1 MKPSLPRGQTMVLMV
16 ISLFLLTLMVTVTL
30 SIGSK
35 VREKMEVQAVA
46 DAAAYSNAAVTAR
59 VYNEIALLSRAQI
72 AHMVSMAA
80 VQSLISWSTLF
91 RANVAATSLNYT
103 IISGQ
108 HAKDAARCCKKFS
121 PCPHL
126 CACSVA
132 ASAESGLKAFQV
144 WVRDVAESMQFE
156 ALDTD
161 AAAQSLRLQ
170 NAAMRLHGVQLLEYT
185 RLMGE
190 LNNQSLADEIVDA
203 AKAGSR
209 VAGEWSAPGGGDS
222 VSNREI
228 GFFTGAT
235 TPIDILNSHHVFAGM
250 GSRGFSFLTG
260 RSGIPAM
267 VIQQQL
273 RALGYVVP
281 PDSATVVNQGSSYFS
296 TLPNHGAL
304 WPLVNGKYSWTDDH
318 GISTLRY
325 NHFFFPCRRYQSA
338 FPTMVLLNSTD
349 STDPTDMHIWS
360 PFFFV
365 DTVPA
370 PARHTLGRC
379 VRCPSMWP
387 TFIDYNPLPLVQED
401 DNFGQPKNFA
411 VIQRD
416 YGVRV
421 ASGQPV
427 DPWNLGFRF
436 RFSPFRES
444 GFDNRGLVLADGTDI
459 SKQTALSAGITY
471 YHRKGHW
478 KEPPNLLNP
487 YWRATLVPLTVDDQ
501 GEGDVPDTLGDVGTG
516 WAGETF
522 EALRDNGYEGGP

>member
-1 MKPSLPRGQTMVLMV
+1 MVLMV

-30 SIGSK
+30 SIGTK

-91 RANVAATSLNYT
+91 RAHVAATSLNYT
-103 IISGQ
+103 IISGA
-108 HAKDAARCCKKFS
+108 HWADAGRCCNPYS
-121 PCPHL
+121 GCTWM
-126 CACSVA
+126 CGCSIA
-132 ASAESGLKAFQV
+132 AAKLAGLKSYM
-144 WVRDVAESMQFE
+144 VRFRDIMESMEFQ
-156 ALDTD
+156 ALDTE
-161 AAAQSLRLQ
+161 AGAQSLRLQ
-170 NAAMRLHGVQLLEYT
+170 DAAMRLHGVQLLEYV

-190 LNNQSLADEIVDA
+190 ISGQSLADEIVDA

-209 VAGEWSAPGGGDS
+209 VPGEWSAPGGGDS

-235 TPIDILNSHHVFAGM
+235 TPIDILNSHHVFAAM
-250 GSRGFSFLTG
+250 GSRGFSFITG

-273 RALGYVVP
+273 QSLGYVAP
-281 PDSATVVNQGSSYFS
+281 PDNVMVVNQGSSYFS

-318 GISTLRY
+318 GASTLRF
-325 NHFFFPCRRYQSA
+325 NHTFMPCPRYQSA
-338 FPTMVLLNSTD
+338 LPTNVWLSSTD
-349 STDPTDMHIWS
+349 STDPTDLHFWS
-360 PFFFV
+360 PVFLA
-365 DTVPA
+365 DLIPA
-370 PARHTLGRC
+370 PVRHTLGRC
-379 VRCPSMWP
+379 MRCPSMWP

-416 YGVRV
+416 YGVRE

-436 RFSPFRES
+436 RFSPSRES
-444 GFDNRGLVLADGTDI
+444 GFDNRGLVLADGTNI
-459 SKQTALSAGITY
+459 SRQTALSAGITY

-501 GEGDVPDTLGDVGTG
+501 GEDDVPDTLGDVGTG
-516 WAGETF
+516 WAAESF
-522 EALRDNGYEGGP
+522 EALRANGYEGGP

>member
-1 MKPSLPRGQTMVLMV
+1 
-16 ISLFLLTLMVTVTL
+16 
-30 SIGSK
+30 
-35 VREKMEVQAVA
+35 
-46 DAAAYSNAAVTAR
+46 
-59 VYNEIALLSRAQI
+59 
-72 AHMVSMAA
+72 
-80 VQSLISWSTLF
+80 
-91 RANVAATSLNYT
+91 
-103 IISGQ
+103 
-108 HAKDAARCCKKFS
+108 
-121 PCPHL
+121 
-126 CACSVA
+126 
-132 ASAESGLKAFQV
+132 
-144 WVRDVAESMQFE
+144 
-156 ALDTD
+156 
-161 AAAQSLRLQ
+161 
-170 NAAMRLHGVQLLEYT
+170 VQLLEYT

-190 LNNQSLADEIVDA
+190 INNQSLADEIVDA

-235 TPIDILNSHHVFAGM
+235 TPIDILNSHHVFAAM
-250 GSRGFSFLTG
+250 GSRGFSFMTG

-281 PDSATVVNQGSSYFS
+281 PDNTTVVNQGSSYFS

-318 GISTLRY
+318 GVNTLRY

-349 STDPTDMHIWS
+349 STDPTDLHVWS

-416 YGVRV
+416 YGVRA

-436 RFSPFRES
+436 RFSPERES
-444 GFDNRGLVLADGTDI
+444 GFDNRGLVLADGTNI

-522 EALRDNGYEGGP
+522 EALRAQGYEGGP